1 MSCCCQ
7 KSQEPSPEGRRGFIA
22 QAAAILF
29 AGVAL
34 VVPAVSALLTFLN
47 PLREKSAGGKLVR
60 LTELASL
67 PEDGTPRKFP
77 VIADR
82 SDAWNRFP
90 QEPIGAV
97 FLRRTGPKQVEAFNV
112 ICPHAGCFITY
123 EAKENIYFCPCH
135 VGRFELSGKRKDT
148 TSPSPRDLDSLL
160 VDIRGNEVWV
170 KFENFQTNTT
180 KKTPLA

>member
-7 KSQEPSPEGRRGFIA
+7 KPPESSSQGRRGFIA

-34 VVPAVSALLTFLN
+34 VVPAFSALLTFLN
-47 PLREKSAGGKLVR
+47 PLREKSAGGKLMR

-67 PEDGTPRKFP
+67 PDDGTPRKFP

-112 ICPHAGCFITY
+112 ICPHAGCFVTY
-123 EAKENIYFCPCH
+123 EPKENIYFCPCH
-135 VGRFELSGKRKDT
+135 TGRFDLGGKRKDA
-148 TSPSPRDLDSLL
+148 TSPSPRDLDSLQ
-160 VDIRGNEVWV
+160 VEIRGNEVWV
-170 KFENFQTNTT
+170 KFENFQTNNT